1 MQLHQLEYVLAVA
14 RHRSFSRASEEI
26 RISQSSLSQQIINLE
41 KELGVD
47 LFVRTTRSVTL
58 TSAGA
63 DFMVHASRV
72 MEELAATRRCVQE
85 YVSIEKGDITFG
97 IIPVVGH
104 YPIPSL
110 IASFNRKYL
119 GVTLNLIE
127 NQDEE
132 LLMMLNNSLLDAIF
146 VQMLPQGYDDLE
158 AFPICTDAM
167 VLMTNREHRL
177 ADRKTVSPRELCGE
191 KFITTPPISGH
202 YHDFENACNA
212 AGFEP
217 KVIMTCS
224 SVATMTAFARE
235 GLGVTMLSSRSASVW
250 ADDPSLRIIK
260 IDPIIKR
267 TIYLVIQRNVNITP
281 VLRMFIEHT
290 VEWINSDATA

>member
-132 LLMMLNNSLLDAIF
+132 LLMMLNNSLLDAVF
-146 VQMLPQGYDDLE
+146 VQMLPQDYDLE

-177 ADRKTVSPRELCGE
+177 ADRKTVSPNELCEE
-191 KFITTPPISGH
+191 KFITTPPASGH

-235 GLGVTMLSSRSASVW
+235 GLGVTMLSSRSALVW
-250 ADDPSLRIIK
+250 ADDPSLCIIK
-260 IDPIIKR
+260 IDPIIER
-267 TIYLVIQRNVNITP
+267 TIYLVIQKNVNITP

-290 VEWINSDATA
+290 VEWIHSGATA

>member
-58 TSAGA
+58 TSAGT

-72 MEELAATRRCVQE
+72 IEELAATRRCVQE
-85 YVSIEKGDITFG
+85 YVSVEKGDITFG

-119 GVTLNLIE
+119 GVKLNLIE

-146 VQMLPQGYDDLE
+146 VQILPQDYDLE
-158 AFPICTDAM
+158 AFPVCTDAM
-167 VLMTNREHRL
+167 VLITNREHWL
-177 ADRKTVSPRELCGE
+177 ADRKTVSPKELCEE

-202 YHDFENACNA
+202 YHDFENACSA

-260 IDPIIKR
+260 IEPIIER

-290 VEWINSDATA
+290 VEWIDSDIMA

>member
-58 TSAGA
+58 TSAGV

-132 LLMMLNNSLLDAIF
+132 LLMMLSNSLLDAIF
-146 VQMLPQGYDDLE
+146 VQMLPQDCDLE

-177 ADRKTVSPRELCGE
+177 ADRKTVSPKELCGE
-191 KFITTPPISGH
+191 KFITTPPVSGH

-217 KVIMTCS
+217 KVIITCS

-235 GLGVTMLSSRSASVW
+235 GLGVTMLSSRSALVW
-250 ADDPSLRIIK
+250 ADDPSLCTIE
-260 IDPIIKR
+260 IDPIIER

-290 VEWINSDATA
+290 VEWINSGATV